1 MFIFIWIHLQRQD
14 AQSIQHNY
22 LVFSIMV
29 SWSKCHIQICACL
42 VSTYLLFYTLPNYG
56 DFGKLDLPYSCTGI
70 YFHYDIFFIVQLF
83 DYLPFRLRILKLEMK
98 ILQIKG
104 DDIKV
109 CYSNCIFQSNSFRI
123 SQTLIPFLQ
132 SSPAL
137 SKILNQGTSIQHRW
151 STRLVKN
158 I

>member
-1 MFIFIWIHLQRQD
+1 MTRILQGK
-14 AQSIQHNY
+14 NY
-22 LVFSIMV
+22 LFIAFCVICSTSIV
-29 SWSKCHIQICACL
+29 RSLQVAARQSKVVVTEGETAKIRWSVNTNEELIAVRCSVNKKGL
-42 VSTYLLFYTLPNYG
+42 TNG

-104 DDIKV
+104 DDTIV

-137 SKILNQGTSIQHRW
+137 
-151 STRLVKN
+151 
-158 I
+158 